1 MTNSSVNVQI
11 STVSPSDH
19 SSNMDA
25 LDDKNFSGKASKIEF
40 LHKTFAGSEVP
51 WALS

>member
-25 LDDKNFSGKASKIEF
+25 LDDKRLLWESQQN
-40 LHKTFAGSEVP
+40 
-51 WALS
+51 